1 MTKEELQAM
10 TQEELKSLVVET
22 SKVIKQYVDE
32 NTISKDEVEKIEK
45 ANTLAESLIGLFD
58 ENGDDA
64 ISKEEFVNKLNEIYA
79 TLSNVKEIKDQI
91 TNLAKSIGAIS
102 KDVENLKA
110 NVETNFFTKD
120 DVAGALSINK
130 DEIID
135 EVKSIFGMNTE
146 ENGDGA
152 TL

>member
-79 TLSNVKEIKDQI
+79 TLNNVKEIKDQI
-91 TNLAKSIGAIS
+91 TNLAKNIGAIS
-102 KDVENLKA
+102 KDIENLKA

-135 EVKSIFGMNTE
+135 EVKFILGMNTE
-146 ENGDGA
+146 DNGDGA

>member
-58 ENGDDA
+58 ENGDNA

-79 TLSNVKEIKDQI
+79 TLNNVKEIKDQI
-91 TNLAKSIGAIS
+91 TNLAKNIGAIS
-102 KDVENLKA
+102 KDIENLKA
-110 NVETNFFTKD
+110 NVETNFFTKN

-130 DEIID
+130 DEILD

>member
-146 ENGDGA
+146 EDGDGA